1 MRPHDRPDERERSVQ
16 PEQTED
22 TWSTTVWTHP
32 PFPRIAY
39 DYATSDKKRRR
50 KPKAPLVDS
59 TLLRF
64 LSSQRKE
71 DPVRAAADNTTRQ
84 TPIRYRQSSTSD
96 DAAAGIEVD
105 SKLST
110 PIRYRRSSGGERLA
124 IEAEYPSI
132 VSTSIN
138 SVQGPPELA
147 EPMSRQT
154 EINGKAYDEGQV
166 SWLSQYNAQRVAL
179 RLQELGVDN
188 ETSIRAGRVVQDYV
202 LARITRRRIR
212 KFLQEREAMWTA
224 GEYESVSGRNGMTPV
239 LSPEAAKNFDVD
251 AVIAVMTEF
260 GLTGNDVAAIFSHT
274 PSVAIMRARRT
285 PEERLLQDLC
295 DDSGDEPKSF
305 SVEQALDRAFVG
317 LLGETLKLRRYDARK
332 MLREC
337 PGLLTSKGSVSAG
350 KVVDLM
356 ISLGSSTNSIARDK
370 KSLSTLL
377 SRSPALIFRLVAF
390 LSSARLRVPL
400 EAIGPILRQKQSAA
414 LLDAV
419 APLKRA
425 TTLEN
430 MELALQNSTLGSDAD
445 ILGYLRVHNSVRK
458 DLIEKNYRSMG
469 AVVEVLRNIVG
480 VRDFQKILTSHPN
493 VFFLNATNIRNTAVY
508 LRAEVGM
515 SREDLGLAVQTFPKL
530 LDYDFMK
537 IKHVVDFL
545 LSIEV
550 DAEELPSILRSF
562 PATLFLDVNEDIMP
576 VVDFLRGIG
585 VRNIGRF
592 ITRLPPVL
600 GYSVERDLKPKWSFL
615 REVCQFD
622 HFEVVRFPAY
632 FSYPLE
638 RVTKMRYEYL
648 RDCKQIPIQLARVD
662 AVLRYGDRDFA
673 TEIALDEDGGDAFLE
688 YVKERSGGHKTR
700 RRRVRN
706 NKNRGI
712 GAPSKRVHNS
722 NSVR

>member
-1 MRPHDRPDERERSVQ
+1 ME
-16 PEQTED
+16 
-22 TWSTTVWTHP
+22 TTVWTHP

-239 LSPEAAKNFDVD
+239 LSPDAAKNFDVD

-274 PSVAIMRARRT
+274 PSVAIMRARRIDFCRIFAT
-285 PEERLLQDLC
+285 I
-295 DDSGDEPKSF
+295 
-305 SVEQALDRAFVG
+305 RA
-317 LLGETLKLRRYDARK
+317 T
-332 MLREC
+332 
-337 PGLLTSKGSVSAG
+337 
-350 KVVDLM
+350 
-356 ISLGSSTNSIARDK
+356 
-370 KSLSTLL
+370 
-377 SRSPALIFRLVAF
+377 SRSPSR
-390 LSSARLRVPL
+390 SSRHLTGPL
-400 EAIGPILRQKQSAA
+400 
-414 LLDAV
+414 
-419 APLKRA
+419 
-425 TTLEN
+425 
-430 MELALQNSTLGSDAD
+430 LG
-445 ILGYLRVHNSVRK
+445 
-458 DLIEKNYRSMG
+458 
-469 AVVEVLRNIVG
+469 
-480 VRDFQKILTSHPN
+480 
-493 VFFLNATNIRNTAVY
+493 
-508 LRAEVGM
+508 
-515 SREDLGLAVQTFPKL
+515 
-530 LDYDFMK
+530 
-537 IKHVVDFL
+537 
-545 LSIEV
+545 
-550 DAEELPSILRSF
+550 
-562 PATLFLDVNEDIMP
+562 
-576 VVDFLRGIG
+576 
-585 VRNIGRF
+585 
-592 ITRLPPVL
+592 
-600 GYSVERDLKPKWSFL
+600 
-615 REVCQFD
+615 
-622 HFEVVRFPAY
+622 
-632 FSYPLE
+632 
-638 RVTKMRYEYL
+638 
-648 RDCKQIPIQLARVD
+648 
-662 AVLRYGDRDFA
+662 
-673 TEIALDEDGGDAFLE
+673 FLE
-688 YVKERSGGHKTR
+688 K
-700 RRRVRN
+700 
-706 NKNRGI
+706 
-712 GAPSKRVHNS
+712 PSN
-722 NSVR
+722 